1 MNLDGIPLDE
11 AGGLFTSEGERFAA
25 TDLACEVAYA
35 LGGRPIVWEGQRQAR
50 PLTLYG
56 DEQHGWLSRATMEA
70 LQALAT
76 VQGAVYLLTLDDGNE
91 YRVRWRH
98 EDPPV
103 IDGQRVIDRI
113 TRKPT
118 DWFKNVQLKFQE
130 LP

>member
-1 MNLDGIPLDE
+1 MNLDGISLDE
-11 AGGLFTSEGERFAA
+11 AGGLFISEGERFAS
-25 TDLACEVAYA
+25 TDLACEVAYT
-35 LGGRPIVWEGQRQAR
+35 LGGREVLWEGRRQAR

-56 DEQHGWLSRATMEA
+56 DEQHGWLSRVTLDA
-70 LQALAT
+70 LQALAA
-76 VQGAVYLLTLDDGNE
+76 VRGAVYLLTLDDGNV

-103 IDGQRVIDRI
+103 ITAQRVIDRI